1 MTKLLRDNIQGIT
14 NAAIQRLAYTAGIT
28 TMTADSYEEIRGVLK
43 AKMENVLRK
52 IIIYLE
58 YYHKITIDEYM
69 VAAAINPK
77 MWSSEPKAK
86 SCGIK
91 TKSPSKVSRSRRK
104 KKSAGYNALSQI
116 KFYQRRSDCLNIPML
131 PFSRF
136 AREVTQDY
144 KTDVKFTKNAMILL
158 QYSMEQY
165 MIDILKKSLKNTIY
179 ANRIRVEPKDINIAY
194 KYVNNDF

>member
-1 MTKLLRDNIQGIT
+1 MVRLLRDNIQGIT

-28 TMTADSYEEIRGVLK
+28 TMTGDSYEEIRGILK
-43 AKMENVLRK
+43 AKLEIVLRK
-52 IIIYLE
+52 IVTYLE
-58 YYHKITIDEYM
+58 YYRKITIDEYM
-69 VAAAINPK
+69 VAASISPK

-91 TKSPSKVSRSRRK
+91 RKNPSKVSRSRRK

-131 PFSRF
+131 PFSRY
-136 AREVTQDY
+136 AREVTQEY
-144 KTDVKFTKNAMILL
+144 KIDVKFTKNAMILL

-165 MIDILKKSLKNTIY
+165 IIDILKKSLKNTIY
-179 ANRIRVEPKDINIAY
+179 SNRIRVEPKDINIAY
-194 KYVNNDF
+194 KYVNNEF